1 MTARLNA
8 GDLTWDT
15 AGLIP
20 TIVQDAGSLTVLMLG
35 YMNREA
41 LDLTLDTGQV
51 WFWSRSR
58 GKLWRKGETSGNTLT
73 LQSIHVNCE
82 ENSLLVQAR
91 PNGPTCHTGNP
102 TCFYRELAGPSR

>member
-1 MTARLNA
+1 MTASLNP

-20 TIVQDAGSLTVLMLG
+20 AIVQHADSRAVLTLA

-41 LDLTLDTGQV
+41 LDLTLDTGQI
-51 WFWSRSR
+51 WFWSRTR
-58 GKLWRKGETSGNTLT
+58 GRLWRKGETSGNTLT

-91 PNGPTCHTGNP
+91 PHGPTCHTGNP